1 MTRVLLPR
9 ADGSIVERELSPARD
24 WRRPEAPARS
34 RIAFAA
40 AHVVP
45 RVGAENVPGA
55 PADLDWEATLA
66 FRERLWS
73 FGLGVAEAMDTAQ
86 RGMGLD
92 WAATQELVARSAAR
106 AREVSG
112 RIAAGAGTDHLAP
125 GADLEAV
132 LAGYLEQVEMVESAG
147 AQVILM
153 ASRHLAAAAQGPEDY
168 LRVYSQVLGQV
179 SGPVILHWL
188 GEAFDPA
195 LAGYWGSR
203 ELDAATETVL
213 ELIRSHADRVDGIK
227 VSLLDAERERDIR
240 AALPAGVRLYTGD
253 DFNYPGL
260 IAGDGEA
267 HSDAL
272 LGIFAAIA
280 PAASAGLAALD
291 EGDLARFHEVLDP
304 TVPLA
309 RHIFGAPTFYYK
321 TGIAFLAWLDGL
333 QPGLAM
339 VGGLHAAR
347 SVVHLGRTLELADE
361 AGLLADPELAARRWG
376 ALAATY
382 GVGQ

>member
-1 MTRVLLPR
+1 
-9 ADGSIVERELSPARD
+9 
-24 WRRPEAPARS
+24 
-34 RIAFAA
+34 
-40 AHVVP
+40 
-45 RVGAENVPGA
+45 
-55 PADLDWEATLA
+55 
-66 FRERLWS
+66 
-73 FGLGVAEAMDTAQ
+73 
-86 RGMGLD
+86 
-92 WAATQELVARSAAR
+92 
-106 AREVSG
+106 
-112 RIAAGAGTDHLAP
+112 
-125 GADLEAV
+125 
-132 LAGYLEQVEMVESAG
+132 MVESAG

-253 DFNYPGL
+253 DFNYPEL